1 MRFAP
6 LLVAAAFLA
15 GCAEKPS
22 KEEEEAAKNTMVCQ
36 LDGERVV
43 IRFDTGEARMLLP
56 GGDRQI
62 LYQVPS
68 ASGVRF
74 SNGNLE
80 LRGKG
85 TDFVLVD
92 HTAAAQAPLVGCAP
106 YSIPKEAK

>member
-6 LLVAAAFLA
+6 ALIAVAILA
-15 GCAEKPS
+15 GCADKPS

-36 LDGERVV
+36 LEGERVV

-56 GGDRQI
+56 GGDRVI

-68 ASGVRF
+68 QTGARF

-85 TDFVLVD
+85 TEFTLVD

-106 YSIPKEAK
+106 YSIPKETK

>member
-1 MRFAP
+1 MRF
-6 LLVAAAFLA
+6 FLA
-15 GCAEKPS
+15 LFSVVVLVGCADKPS
-22 KEEEEAAKNTMVCQ
+22 KEEEEAAKNTIVCK

-43 IRFDTGEARMLLP
+43 IRFDSGEARMLLP
-56 GGDRQI
+56 GGDREI

-85 TDFVLVD
+85 LEFVLVD
-92 HTAAAQAPLVGCAP
+92 HTAAAQAPLSGCAP

>member
-1 MRFAP
+1 MRFFPVLIA
-6 LLVAAAFLA
+6 VVVLA
-15 GCAEKPS
+15 GCADKPS
-22 KEEEEAAKNTMVCQ
+22 KEEEEAAKNTIVCK

-43 IRFDTGEARMLLP
+43 IRFDSGEARMLLP
-56 GGDRQI
+56 GGDREI

-85 TDFVLVD
+85 VEFVLVD
-92 HTAAAQAPLVGCAP
+92 HTAAAQAPLSGCAP